1 MEIIIYTPEA
11 ICSVVFDGCNVH
23 HKFET
28 GGILVGPKAYKRI
41 ITDVIPSSVY
51 AERGT
56 TTYFQSEQDVKILN
70 QQLKDFQS
78 EGYDFKGYYHKHPS
92 GMFNLSYGDK
102 VTCSEILR
110 DPNYKINNHLIMCI
124 VTKSAIQ
131 PFPVFSYTV
140 SLTDHLRVNV
150 LRNEI
155 KILPRTCALECA
167 ECFEPSFKEA
177 RYGHND
183 TEQYFRGIK
192 KKATGNSIW
201 ASRKRESDR
210 MLPERKA
217 GAQKDRHLS
226 KKQRVAPQQIKQ

>member
-1 MEIIIYTPEA
+1 MEIIIYSPEA
-11 ICSVVFDGCNVH
+11 ICSIIIDCYNVR

-56 TTYFQSEQDVKILN
+56 ATYFQSEQDVEILN
-70 QQLKDFQS
+70 QQLKGFQS
-78 EGYDFKGYYHKHPS
+78 GGYDFKGYYHKHPS

-102 VTCSEILR
+102 ATCSEILR
-110 DPNYKINNHLIMCI
+110 DPNYKINNYLIMCI
-124 VTKSAIQ
+124 VTQSAVQ
-131 PFPVFSYTV
+131 PFPMFSYAV
-140 SLTDHLRVNV
+140 SLTNHLRVNV
-150 LRNEI
+150 SRNEI
-155 KILPRTCALECA
+155 KILPRTCVLECA
-167 ECFEPSFKEA
+167 ECFEPSFKGA

-192 KKATGNSIW
+192 EKATGNSIR

-210 MLPERKA
+210 MLSERKV
-217 GAQKDRHLS
+217 GAQKDRHIS
-226 KKQRVAPQQIKQ
+226 KKQRVSPQQIKR